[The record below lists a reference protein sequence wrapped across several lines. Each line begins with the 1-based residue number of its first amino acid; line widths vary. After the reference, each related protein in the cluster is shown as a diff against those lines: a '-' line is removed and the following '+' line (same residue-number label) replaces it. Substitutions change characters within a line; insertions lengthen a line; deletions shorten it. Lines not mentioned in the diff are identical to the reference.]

1 MSDPNPESSERSRIK
16 GAHEV
21 TLAYIREGSEVARGH
36 NKHADQMLVWLIA
49 LSGGSVLLAFQ
60 VPDRFLPTSTWWLI
74 VAIVPWAVT
83 VVAGVWARDLMA
95 RLMLADDM
103 STHTWAWEL
112 AHLPFLKDYASV
124 EFKTRLLQRASLP
137 CGSTAVFGERSRLRA
152 RVYVRRAR
160 LFPAKNVRPALPAVN
175 QNSKF
180 EFPEVWLPKRY
191 AFRNAR
197 RAVNSGRAPSV
208 GRARHGRLSH
218 PSSS

>member
-124 EFKTRLLQRASLP
+124 EFKTRLLQIVERKNESGETPQSERDLANLSQRAFFWYRICSLLF
-137 CGSTAVFGERSRLRA
+137 AVGVLWFGLI
-152 RVYVRRAR
+152 V
-160 LFPAKNVRPALPAVN
+160 ALGLLGA
-175 QNSKF
+175 
-180 EFPEVWLPKRY
+180 
-191 AFRNAR
+191 
-197 RAVNSGRAPSV
+197 
-208 GRARHGRLSH
+208 
-218 PSSS
+218 